1 MEYSSH
7 VGMSKVY
14 KNGKLVSDKEI
25 KTVSHGDDMHYML
38 KSNDN
43 IISGNINKKHL
54 SEKDLMK
61 LLSISKSNY
70 SLLDRLKYELPVK
83 EETKKRGKKDKKGK
97 KSKSRK
103 RRNRRKSK

>member
-7 VGMSKVY
+7 VGISKVY

-38 KSNDN
+38 KNNDN
-43 IISGNINKKHL
+43 IISGNINKNLL

-61 LLSISKSNY
+61 LLSIHKSKY
-70 SLLDRLKYELPVK
+70 YLLDRFKYELPVK
-83 EETKKRGKKDKKGK
+83 
-97 KSKSRK
+97 
-103 RRNRRKSK
+103 

>member
-43 IISGNINKKHL
+43 VISGNINKKHL

-97 KSKSRK
+97 TE
-103 RRNRRKSK
+103 